1 MTRMHHVNA
10 FGIVGQVAKNVFR
23 GGMTNSMSEIAE
35 AVDGEMYANALLD
48 QDETDSVVGETDK
61 LLVSALPSLDQ
72 NFSSS
77 LIDVE
82 FNLSEVV
89 SPSSPP
95 LTFPKFLTMQSKR
108 VPVAIRYSADSGMK
122 PYFLTVAK
130 KLKEAHPDV
139 ILDRVILPKVEV
151 GDGKPEVA
159 PTFEVMVDGKV
170 VIPTVGRKDRDG
182 LGGTIIF
189 VSMQELDVAISRARR
204 RRRPTTVYG
213 EEEANVRLEIL
224 KAKAAAAA
232 SSSHPSKR
240 KMAKP
245 SKD

>member
-1 MTRMHHVNA
+1 M
-10 FGIVGQVAKNVFR
+10 VFF
-23 GGMTNSMSEIAE
+23 
-35 AVDGEMYANALLD
+35 L
-48 QDETDSVVGETDK
+48 VV
-61 LLVSALPSLDQ
+61 
-72 NFSSS
+72 
-77 LIDVE
+77 VE
-82 FNLSEVV
+82 
-89 SPSSPP
+89 
-95 LTFPKFLTMQSKR
+95 QSKR

-130 KLKEAHPDV
+130 KLKEAHPDI

-151 GDGKPEVA
+151 GDGKAEVA

-182 LGGTIIF
+182 MGGTIIF
-189 VSMQELDVAISRARR
+189 VSMQELEVAISRARR

-232 SSSHPSKR
+232 SASHSSKR
-240 KMAKP
+240 KTTKP